1 MSLKERRP
9 PLSDDFLEVTYDKFN
24 FRVKT
29 DYFYHPEEC
38 WAAQEGALVK
48 IGVTDYLQKVVGD
61 LIFLELP
68 ETGKEIV
75 RDGFAGTI
83 ETIKTTVDLF
93 CPVSGRIEEINSGLI
108 DNPQPINSDPYGEGW
123 LFKVVAGNWEGDK
136 KRLMDAQTY
145 FPKMEAKIKE
155 EMAKK

>member
-1 MSLKERRP
+1 MGKENH
-9 PLSDDFLEVTYDKFN
+9 PLGDDFLEVTYDKFI

-29 DYFYHPEEC
+29 GCFYHPEEC
-38 WAAQEGALVK
+38 WAIEEESLVK
-48 IGVTDYLQKVVGD
+48 VGVTDFLQRVVGD
-61 LIFLELP
+61 LVFLKLP
-68 ETGKEIV
+68 ETGNEIT
-75 RDGFAGTI
+75 RDGYAGTM

-93 CPVSGRIEEINSGLI
+93 CPVGGRITEVHSGLI

-123 LFKVVAGNWEGDK
+123 LFKVVASDWEGDK

>member
-1 MSLKERRP
+1 MG
-9 PLSDDFLEVTYDKFN
+9 DDFLEVRYDKFT

-29 DYFYHPEEC
+29 GYFYHPEEC
-38 WAAQEGALVK
+38 WAVQEGGLVK
-48 IGVTDYLQKVVGD
+48 VGVTDFLQRVVGD
-61 LIFLELP
+61 LVFLKLP
-68 ETGKEIV
+68 ESGKEIA
-75 RDGFAGTI
+75 RDGYAGTM

-93 CPVSGRIEEINSGLI
+93 CPVSGRIAEVNSGLI

-123 LFKVVAGNWEGDK
+123 LFKVAADDWEGDK
-136 KRLMDAQTY
+136 KNLMDAKTY